1 MKKTTSMFP
10 NGQISLVMLGQ
21 TMYYSKS
28 STGLGKRLTQQ
39 VFSIFKP
46 APKRHILKFSNYD
59 KN

>member
-1 MKKTTSMFP
+1 MKKTTSLFP

-28 STGLGKRLTQQ
+28 SSSLGRRLSQQ
-39 VFSIFKP
+39 FFSMFKP
-46 APKRHILKFSNYD
+46 APKRHTLKFSNYD